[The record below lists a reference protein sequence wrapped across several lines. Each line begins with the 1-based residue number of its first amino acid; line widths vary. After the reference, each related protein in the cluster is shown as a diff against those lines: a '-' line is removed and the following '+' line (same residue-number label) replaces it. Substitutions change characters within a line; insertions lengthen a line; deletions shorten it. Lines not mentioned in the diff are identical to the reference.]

1 MMLPKPRHERVLL
14 DNFLKSVFLFAEKVN
29 LKGENDLIWLF

>member
-1 MMLPKPRHERVLL
+1 MMLPNPKHDIILK
-14 DNFLKSVFLFAEKVN
+14 DNFLKSVFLFTKKVN